1 VNCQLDSSYLQFRGV
16 TLRCTQTCTTPCLHW
31 SCWLGSLHAKL
42 VDEPCLPGRDAVP
55 SKFVTVD
62 VTNKDEE
69 EQEEVIFT
77 ACKIMTF
84 PSVGK

>member
-1 VNCQLDSSYLQFRGV
+1 MGAAYG
-16 TLRCTQTCTTPCLHW
+16 TTPHY
-31 SCWLGSLHAKL
+31 SLHAKL
-42 VDEPCLPGRDAVP
+42 VDEPCLPGRDVVL
-55 SKFVTVD
+55 SKIVTVD

>member
-1 VNCQLDSSYLQFRGV
+1 
-16 TLRCTQTCTTPCLHW
+16 
-31 SCWLGSLHAKL
+31 L
-42 VDEPCLPGRDAVP
+42 VDEPCLPGRDVVP